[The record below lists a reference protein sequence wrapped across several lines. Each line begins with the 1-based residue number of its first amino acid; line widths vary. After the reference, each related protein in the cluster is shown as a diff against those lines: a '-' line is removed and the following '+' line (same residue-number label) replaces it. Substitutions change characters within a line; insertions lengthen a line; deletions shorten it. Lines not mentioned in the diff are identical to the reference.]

1 MASKKEFSGMSYLQV
16 QRSNSDNKS
25 KITSEEIQLL
35 KNSGYKNI
43 GWEKVTQL
51 YLKIQEMLTS
61 PYRENWSLDEL
72 FLEADR
78 IGRKYQSVYEIATF
92 EQQFTILSQELD
104 DEIDRHFPDTEVEI
118 IDFSRV

>member
-1 MASKKEFSGMSYLQV
+1 MTSKKEFDGMGYRQV

-25 KITSEEIQLL
+25 KMKSEEIQLL

-61 PYRENWSLDEL
+61 PYRGNWSLDEL

-78 IGRKYQSVYEIATF
+78 IGRKYQSVDEIATF
-92 EQQFTILSQELD
+92 EKQFTMLSQEID
-104 DEIDRHFPDTEVEI
+104 DEIDRHFPDTQVEI
-118 IDFSRV
+118 IDFSKV

>member
-1 MASKKEFSGMSYLQV
+1 MASKKEFNGMNYRQV
-16 QRSNSDNKS
+16 QRSNSDRKIELKS
-25 KITSEEIQLL
+25 TEIQLL
-35 KNSGYKNI
+35 KNIGCKNV

-61 PYRENWSLDEL
+61 PYRDNWSLDEL

-78 IGRKYQSVYEIATF
+78 IGNKYQSADEITTF
-92 EQQFTILSQELD
+92 EQKFTTLSQEIN
-104 DEIDRHFPDTEVEI
+104 DEIERHFPDTQIEI

>member
-1 MASKKEFSGMSYLQV
+1 MTSKKEFDGMGYRQV

-25 KITSEEIQLL
+25 KMKSEEIQLL
-35 KNSGYKNI
+35 KNSGYKNV

-51 YLKIQEMLTS
+51 YLKIEEMLTS

-78 IGRKYQSVYEIATF
+78 IGQKYQSVDEIATF
-92 EQQFTILSQELD
+92 EKQFTMLSQEID
-104 DEIDRHFPDTEVEI
+104 DEIDRHFPDTQVEI
-118 IDFSRV
+118 IDFSKV

>member
-1 MASKKEFSGMSYLQV
+1 MASKKEFNGMGYRQV
-16 QRSNSDNKS
+16 QRSNSDNKA
-25 KITSEEIQLL
+25 KMQSERIQLL

-51 YLKIQEMLTS
+51 YLKIQEVSIS
-61 PYRENWSLDEL
+61 PYLENWSLDEL

-78 IGRKYQSVYEIATF
+78 IGRKYQSADEIATF
-92 EQQFTILSQELD
+92 EQQFKMLSQEID